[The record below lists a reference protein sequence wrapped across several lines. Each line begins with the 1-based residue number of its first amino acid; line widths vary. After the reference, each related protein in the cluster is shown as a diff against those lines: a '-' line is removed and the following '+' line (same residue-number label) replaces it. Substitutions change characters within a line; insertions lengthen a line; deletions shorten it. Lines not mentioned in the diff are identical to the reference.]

1 MKKYSEKNIKLK
13 SLRGRVNQLKNELLL
28 LRKEGLELRRA
39 GKREEF
45 LSQIKKIKNKSKEI
59 DELGLEIKK
68 EREDIDEVDVLQQMG
83 ALSGETPIIFFPIK
97 LETRFF
103 RYSQPEGNYHG
114 ELKIRI
120 IPDAIVADMHEPL
133 LTEQEEAEGRNY
145 WTAAWTEA
153 NKLKEKKLTIVGFY
167 GEQRALKIINQL
179 KPEHLSTEHEGD
191 LKFKILSEPGG
202 SGRIS
207 LNEGERQKGQAYWE
221 AAAAMALAHQ
231 ESWAKLVDS
240 VGPNRAAWI
249 IKQTEPRNINNFA
262 ELPVNDSNPVFP
274 ENLQKRSPNHQRLPE
289 TRLLPE
295 RWIIIL
301 YKKYEPY
308 NSVFDRIDRFQ
319 DAEIVTSNPIPDGL
333 ALSFSLNSGFL
344 KVAPGVDMS
353 DHYQLPGSDLAVPKE
368 LEWQFNFEKAEEVGM
383 AKTIKLDLERLNNG
397 FDRILVFGI
406 KHSMEPDDATAAI
419 GELLEHHHYAKG
431 WAFIPQGT
439 PTNNTSD
446 TKAGFPEVDTR
457 ARNSFRRE
465 RRDRFSHPQGD
476 GAVFSKALGISHQI
490 IYHIYGTDLQEQRNA
505 MAMAR
510 VLWPST
516 VEYFLKHMMAP
527 DFDQRDTPA
536 IQFTEDEI
544 LKARDHFERYVRG
557 RGPIPAIRIGD
568 VPYGMLPVTQLQ
580 VPNPANLS
588 YPSSFS
594 FDIFYWRLSL
604 LRTSILLYY
613 INDYAPRVGLRGDSF
628 EDLKL
633 ILSTSASSLEYYV
646 RKILGREVTDG
657 IITSLGDPDGVE
669 NSAIDA
675 ERVVSTGGPFGPGS
689 GSVSISKNPIDPIK
703 VNQVYSQFASF
714 PAEVH
719 SDGNRF
725 LYNWRSQGM
734 GTVFA
739 TLIMSP
745 SYLAY
750 SRLPKI
756 SKATFFDNA
765 DLFKCGLIVI
775 KQLPATEEEETIE
788 PLSETKTLTDSPN
801 FWEKERGLT
810 TNEDY
815 IKNYIR
821 EIRKAIDLGALCSL
835 GERMQQK
842 PLLFILLRHSACL
855 EYVNSCNG
863 ILLENKMIDA
873 SETHEFEMYRIEP
886 ETEKQLA
893 LWSRFKQPVAGITNG
908 KTLEEYIFTD
918 NLNLSNPNF
927 RKVDNFKKSLEILED
942 LPTAE
947 LERLMT
953 ETIDS
958 CAYRLDA
965 WITSLA
971 TKRLESLRE
980 NNRNGNYIGAYGWVE
995 NIRPISPTD
1004 EHEEIIIRQDD
1015 GREVSAYILD
1025 KGGYVYAPS
1034 MQQANAAAVLQNAW
1048 LVRGKDNDKRPFA
1061 VNLSSVRVR
1070 KAHYLIDLIRQG
1082 QPIGAGLGYIFER
1095 YLHEKQGFELDK
1107 FIDDFRAKFPV
1118 VAGKLSEIE
1127 GAVDTVA
1134 ARNVVDGFAMW
1145 ESLRKILQNITDENQ
1160 RKGKIKDFLN
1170 EIFSNHQEDRRP
1182 NGTEID
1188 ALVEA
1193 LIDLETNVD
1202 ALTDLLMAESVFRL
1216 VNSDYEAGSSI
1227 LDAMSRGA
1235 ALPEPLVTKTPRRSY
1250 SFSQRVAVLMDANNN
1265 YWNTGGNLRSRAEP
1279 SINAWMGA
1287 MLPRPDKI
1295 ECQVVFDDNER
1306 VSVKVSD
1313 LEVEPIDLL
1322 YMSINA
1328 KSNLEGG
1335 ELYQRIAQFAHKNKN
1350 GDPSSIRFIHY
1361 DIPNSLLA
1369 DNGNLNLAVALK
1381 VCLAAYETL
1390 NLSRALRPE
1399 DLWFADEESKVKKE
1413 SLIDTDELKSRAIYL
1428 LEKIDQIK
1436 GDLKNQV
1443 DLYKIDPNRMDMP
1456 KVKEL
1461 LKLTSHLGISTAYPY
1476 ITDDKEILVQKAEQ
1490 TIAKIEQIQNMASQ
1504 QDSVKIIKMA
1514 FGKQFVVIPVFRPYR
1529 IEELQNALNNELVFG
1544 EDREDRDE
1552 ARDEALSMW
1561 FARVSRVS
1569 RKLDRWRKLVLYN
1582 KSLNTN
1588 QNMVEK
1594 VIQLPINA
1602 RWVGAE
1608 FGNPRNGPTFS
1619 NLNGQPQFARLAIHV
1634 FLQDQNILNQGK
1646 PFRGLLLDFW
1656 EENIPNCAENPGV
1669 VFNYDS
1675 PGAEAPEA
1683 VLIAVPPR
1691 PVANWDHNIIIDSLN
1706 QTLDNAKIRAFDGEH
1721 DASVE
1726 SRVEN
1731 SLISEGK
1738 IKTHAYYD
1746 WEDPVP
1752 FLPMICLADNKGE
1765 DPKDNGSDTVSTD
1778 FDDCI
1783 LKKP

>member
-1 MKKYSEKNIKLK
+1 MKNFSEKNIKLK
-13 SLRGRVNQLKNELLL
+13 TLRGRVHQLQDELLL

-45 LSQIKKIKNKSKEI
+45 LSQIRKIKNKSKEI
-59 DELGLEIKK
+59 DELGLEVKK
-68 EREDIDEVDVLQQMG
+68 EREEIDEVDVLQQMG
-83 ALSGETPIIFFPIK
+83 VLNGETPIIFFPIK
-97 LETRFF
+97 LETRFLHY
-103 RYSQPEGNYHG
+103 RLPEGDYHG

-145 WTAAWTEA
+145 WAAAWTAA
-153 NKLKEKKLTIVGFY
+153 NKLKEKRQTIVGSY
-167 GEQRALKIINQL
+167 GEQRALKIIHQL
-179 KPEHLSTEHEGD
+179 KPEQLSAEHEGD
-191 LKFKILSEPGG
+191 LIFKILSEPSG
-202 SGRIS
+202 SGTIS
-207 LNEGERQKGQAYWE
+207 LNEGERQEGQAYWE
-221 AAAAMALAHQ
+221 AAASMALAHQ
-231 ESWAKLVDS
+231 ESWAKLVDN
-240 VGPNRAAWI
+240 VGLNRAAWI
-249 IKQTEPRNINNFA
+249 IKQTEPTNINNF
-262 ELPVNDSNPVFP
+262 LGNDEPVFP

-319 DAEIVTSNPIPDGL
+319 DAEIVTSNPIPDRL
-333 ALSFSLNSGFL
+333 ALSFSLSSGFF
-344 KVAPGVDMS
+344 KVAPGAEVPE
-353 DHYQLPGSDLAVPKE
+353 HLYQLPGSDLAVPKE

-383 AKTIKLDLERLNNG
+383 AKTIKLDPERLNNG

-406 KHSMEPDDATAAI
+406 KHSMEPADSTAAI
-419 GELLEHHHYAKG
+419 EELLDHHHYAKG

-446 TKAGFPEVDTR
+446 TKAGFPEVDPR

-476 GAVFSKALGISHQI
+476 GAVFSKAIGISNQI
-490 IYHIYGTDLQEQRNA
+490 IYHIYGTDLQEQSNA

-510 VLWPST
+510 VLWPTT

-527 DFDQRDTPA
+527 DFDQRDNPA

-544 LKARDHFERYVRG
+544 LKAREHFERYVHG

-568 VPYGMLPVTQLQ
+568 VPYGILPVTQLQ
-580 VPNPANLS
+580 VPNPADLS
-588 YPSSFS
+588 YPSSVS

-604 LRTSILLYY
+604 LRTSILLDY

-689 GSVSISKNPIDPIK
+689 VKKNPVDSIK
-703 VNQVYSQFASF
+703 VNQFYSHSQFASY
-714 PAEVH
+714 PADVH

-725 LYNWRSQGM
+725 RYNWQLQRR

-750 SRLPKI
+750 SRLPRI

-788 PLSETKTLTDSPN
+788 PLSETKALTDSPN
-801 FWEKERGLT
+801 FWEKESGLT

-821 EIRKAIDLGALCSL
+821 EIRTAIDLGALCSL

-863 ILLENKMIDA
+863 ILLEHKMIDA

-886 ETEKQLA
+886 ETGKQLA

-908 KTLEEYIFTD
+908 KTLEEHIFTD
-918 NLNLSNPNF
+918 NLNLSNPYF
-927 RKVDNFKKSLEILED
+927 RKIDNFKKSLEILED

-953 ETIDS
+953 ETLDS

-965 WITSLA
+965 WVTSLA
-971 TKRLESLRE
+971 TKRLESIRE

-995 NIRPISPTD
+995 NIRRVPTTD
-1004 EHEEIIIRQDD
+1004 EDENAEKIMIRQD
-1015 GREVSAYILD
+1015 GEQEVSAYILD

-1034 MQQANAAAVLQNAW
+1034 MQQASAAAVLRNAW
-1048 LVRGKDNDKRPFA
+1048 LVRGKDNDKQPFA
-1061 VNLSSVRVR
+1061 VNLSSARVR
-1070 KAHYLIDLIRQG
+1070 KAHYLIDVIRQG

-1095 YLHEKQGFELDK
+1095 NLHEKQGFELDK

-1118 VAGKLSEIE
+1118 VAGKLSEID

-1134 ARNVVDGFAMW
+1134 ARNVVDGFVMW

-1160 RKGKIKDFLN
+1160 KKGKIEEFLN
-1170 EIFSNHQEDRRP
+1170 NEVKIQATDAEK
-1182 NGTEID
+1182 T
-1188 ALVEA
+1188 ALVDA
-1193 LIDLETNVD
+1193 LIDLETNID

-1216 VNSDYEAGSSI
+1216 VSSDYEAGSSI

-1250 SFSQRVAVLMDANNN
+1250 SFSQRVAVFMDTNNN

-1279 SINAWMGA
+1279 SINAWIGA

-1306 VSVKVSD
+1306 VPVRVSD

-1350 GDPSSIRFIHY
+1350 GNPSSIRFIHY

-1369 DNGNLNLAVALK
+1369 GNGSLNLAVALK

-1390 NLSRALRPE
+1390 NISRALRPE

-1413 SLIDTDELKSRAIYL
+1413 ETIFQSQTHELNIRANNLFSEIKQIKEDLDNQVRLYKANPDSMSIEEMKESLKSA
-1428 LEKIDQIK
+1428 
-1436 GDLKNQV
+1436 
-1443 DLYKIDPNRMDMP
+1443 
-1456 KVKEL
+1456 
-1461 LKLTSHLGISTAYPY
+1461 SHLGISKVYPY
-1476 ITDDKEILVQKAEQ
+1476 IINNKEILVQNAER
-1490 TIAKIEQIQNMASQ
+1490 TIAQIEQLIQNMNSQ
-1504 QDSVKIIKMA
+1504 QDSYEIIKMA
-1514 FGKQFVVIPVFRPYR
+1514 LGKQFVVIPVFRPYR
-1529 IEELQNALNNELVFG
+1529 VEELQNALNNEPGFG
-1544 EDREDRDE
+1544 ED
-1552 ARDEALSMW
+1552 RDEALSMW

-1608 FGNPRNGPTFS
+1608 FGNPRNGPTFG

-1634 FLQDQNILNQGK
+1634 FLQDQDILNQGE
-1646 PFRGLLLDFW
+1646 PFGGLLLDFW
-1656 EENIPNCAENPGV
+1656 EENIPNYTENPGV

-1691 PVANWDHNIIIDSLN
+1691 PVANWNHNIIIDSLN

-1726 SRVEN
+1726 SRVEHPF
-1731 SLISEGK
+1731 ISEGK

-1765 DPKDNGSDTVSTD
+1765 DLKDNGSDTVSTD

-1783 LKKP
+1783 FKKP